1 MNTFCTSC
9 GAANSGAG
17 FCTSCGTPAVAP
29 AQTPASAPAPAVTPV
44 AEAAWTISE
53 ASVTSENPL
62 VPSESRAGS
71 SKKKLL
77 LIAAAGVLFV
87 GTGVGAFFV
96 GKSSVD
102 LEAERKTSYDSG
114 FEAGDSAGYSR
125 GDSAGYSRGDS
136 AGYDRGYD
144 SGKTAGC
151 LEVFSFSDGTF
162 DYVTPYN
169 PNGYYSKYP
178 GSYYTEKSDC

>member
-17 FCTSCGTPAVAP
+17 FCTSCGTATDASTQTVASP
-29 AQTPASAPAPAVTPV
+29 SAPVTETAWSNSEGSV
-44 AEAAWTISE
+44 AFD
-53 ASVTSENPL
+53 NPSL
-62 VPSESRAGS
+62 SPESGSDS
-71 SKKKLL
+71 SKKKLI
-77 LIAAAGVLFV
+77 LIAAAVILFF
-87 GTGVGAFFV
+87 GTGVGAFLA

-102 LEAERKTSYDSG
+102 LEAERKTSYDQG
-114 FEAGDSAGYSR
+114 FEAGDTAGYSR
-125 GDSAGYSRGDS
+125 GDSAGYSRGNS

-151 LEVFSFSDGTF
+151 LDVFSFSDGTY

-169 PNGYYSKYP
+169 PNSYYSKYP
-178 GSYYTEKSDC
+178 GSYYMEKSDC